1 MSKIKCTVL
10 ECAYNKNVVCHAPMI
25 QVNHNGV
32 KHSSG
37 SRETQ
42 CETFKPKGL

>member
-10 ECAYNKNVVCHAPMI
+10 ECQYNRNVVCEAPMI

-32 KHSSG
+32 ENSES

-42 CETFKPKGL
+42 CDTFKPKI

>member
-10 ECAYNKNVVCHAPMI
+10 ECQYNKNVMCEAPMI

-32 KHSSG
+32 KSSMDPQ
-37 SRETQ
+37 ETQ
-42 CETFKPKGL
+42 CDTFKQKI

>member
-10 ECAYNKNVVCHAPMI
+10 ECAYNKNAVCHASSI

-32 KHSSG
+32 QHSSE
-37 SRETQ
+37 SRQTQ
-42 CETFKPKGL
+42 CETFRPKDL